1 MVTKKYLISGLIIL
15 LTGSSFL
22 VMQNIE
28 RLYARILSRQV
39 QDGKSITL
47 QSEIFYQENGDLVT
61 HFISPKEYIIISN
74 KLGEI
79 KLYDPVNNTVF
90 TKQNNLFSSQ
100 TSQIYYFLSG
110 KSSDMGLNELGFIP
124 VKTYPENNLIVS
136 EWKRKTSDPKSE
148 IQKIKLVHQLQNPI
162 YMDYRDKNNKI
173 IRKVY
178 YYGYRKLYQYSFP
191 STTTEI
197 IYNST
202 TDSAVTKTI
211 YNDFRIN
218 SDAANNYFGFK
229 IPSTAHKINE

>member
-1 MVTKKYLISGLIIL
+1 
-15 LTGSSFL
+15 
-22 VMQNIE
+22 
-28 RLYARILSRQV
+28 
-39 QDGKSITL
+39 
-47 QSEIFYQENGDLVT
+47 
-61 HFISPKEYIIISN
+61 
-74 KLGEI
+74 
-79 KLYDPVNNTVF
+79 
-90 TKQNNLFSSQ
+90 
-100 TSQIYYFLSG
+100 
-110 KSSDMGLNELGFIP
+110 
-124 VKTYPENNLIVS
+124 
-136 EWKRKTSDPKSE
+136 
-148 IQKIKLVHQLQNPI
+148 LVHQLQNPI